1 MSVPSRRG
9 AVFVLPTTT
18 VGQRGPVAGWI
29 STAGWAAAAERELGQ
44 AWIVTRHGILTVAE
58 VRRRAAPP
66 GSSAPPPSRSVR
78 GAVPNIVKTAVKDVR
93 EARRARSFRPDPVGP
108 WTRAGSELAFVWQRH
123 ELFHRAG
130 LDLATALD
138 VPSVLFVPALTVWQ
152 AERWAVRRPGWGR
165 WLERHGEVPALLGA
179 TLVACGTDVVA
190 EQARRLGVPEDRL
203 LVTPTGVDLELFS
216 APTDRAATRE
226 ALGLD
231 GFVIGWAGSFR
242 PFHQLDQLV
251 EAAGSVPAATLLLVG
266 DGPERARIEQLADA
280 RGVPVRSTGLVAHED
295 LPRVL
300 AAMDVGVVLARPDAP
315 FHYSPLKVAEYLA
328 AGVPV
333 VVPDVPQLTERLDP
347 DGNAVV
353 VPPGDVAALAGALR
367 ALVADPARRDR
378 LAAGARRAAP
388 AWSWDRQV
396 QRVCE
401 ALAAR
406 GSPERAHTRNTPRA
420 GRRPGGRPGT
430 GGDGPC

>member
-1 MSVPSRRG
+1 MSSPDGRG

-18 VGQRGPVAGWI
+18 AGQRGPVAGWI
-29 STAGWAAAAERELGQ
+29 STAGWAAAAERELGH
-44 AWIVTRHGILTVAE
+44 AWIVTRHGILTIEE
-58 VRRRAAPP
+58 VRQRAAPP
-66 GSSAPPPSRSVR
+66 GAPGPPDRPVR
-78 GAVPNIVKTAVKDVR
+78 RAVPSVVKTAVKDAR
-93 EARRARSFRPDPVGP
+93 EARRARAFRPDPVGP
-108 WTRAGSELAFVWQRH
+108 WTAAGSELAFVWQRH

-130 LDLATALD
+130 LDLAAALD

-165 WLERHGEVPALLGA
+165 WLERHGEAPALLGA

-190 EQARRLGVPEDRL
+190 EQAARLGVPEDRL

-216 APTDRAATRE
+216 APTDRAATRH

-251 EAAGSVPAATLLLVG
+251 EAAAAVPGATLLLVG
-266 DGPERARIEQLADA
+266 DGPERARIEQQAAA
-280 RGVPVRSTGLVAHED
+280 RGVPVRSTGLVAHEE

-333 VVPDVPQLTERLDP
+333 VVPDVPQLTERVEV
-347 DGNAVV
+347 DGNAVI
-353 VPPGDVAALAGALR
+353 VPPGDVDELARALR
-367 ALVADPARRDR
+367 ALAADPARRDR
-378 LAAGARRAAP
+378 LAAGAQAAAP

-396 QRVCE
+396 QRVTE

-406 GSPERAHTRNTPRA
+406 GS
-420 GRRPGGRPGT
+420 G
-430 GGDGPC
+430 